1 MTTEIILAGVLGWIL
16 GIATVIAFAVWSMSM
31 SKGNKGKK

>member
-16 GIATVIAFAVWSMSM
+16 GIVTTIVFACWL
-31 SKGNKGKK
+31 KDRL